1 MMLGSHSCG
10 YRCIYITNMYIQFI
24 CYAYNYDNNKV
35 YIYIAY
41 MYEHVFVYC
50 DVFLSKIILAKKSH
64 CELKIDQV
72 CSSKTIELAIE

>member
-1 MMLGSHSCG
+1 MATDAFTLQICIYNLFVTHTTMITT
-10 YRCIYITNMYIQFI
+10 RCI
-24 CYAYNYDNNKV
+24 

>member
-1 MMLGSHSCG
+1 MITT
-10 YRCIYITNMYIQFI
+10 RCI
-24 CYAYNYDNNKV
+24 

>member
-24 CYAYNYDNNKV
+24 CYAYNYDNYKV
-35 YIYIAY
+35 YIYILRICMNMFLCIA
-41 MYEHVFVYC
+41 MF
-50 DVFLSKIILAKKSH
+50 FLSKIILAKKSH

-72 CSSKTIELAIE
+72 CSSKTIE